1 MEYIYP
7 QLNRIIYLNTY
18 IDICN
23 RMIKRNRK
31 KKIVDKNYLNLLNE
45 KFKEVSNLS
54 SFH

>member
-45 KFKEVSNLS
+45 KLKQVSNQP

>member
-23 RMIKRNRK
+23 RMTKIKRN
-31 KKIVDKNYLNLLNE
+31 
-45 KFKEVSNLS
+45 
-54 SFH
+54 